1 MAQMNRTET
10 LIGNHIVLRKAKI
23 DDYRSMLENV
33 WGDEAVYQWM
43 LYQPTLTE
51 EDAKERCRRSI
62 LFQKDHL
69 AWFVA
74 LKETDEA
81 IGLCAIRENEP
92 GHFEESGICIGTK
105 YQGRGYG
112 KEIVSLLLGLAFRV
126 FNAADFRYGFFHD
139 NIKSRRLAEAF
150 GFVYDCSEEIT
161 RPWDGSLK
169 RIDSCILTREKYMSK
184 ERCHCANSAGD
195 MSTD

>member
-1 MAQMNRTET
+1 MSQANPTET
-10 LIGNHIVLRKAKI
+10 LAGNHILLRKAKI
-23 DDYRSMLENV
+23 NDYRSMLENV

-51 EDAKERCRRSI
+51 EEAIERCRRSI

-81 IGLCAIRENEP
+81 IGLCAIRKNEP

-105 YQGRGYG
+105 YQGQGYG
-112 KEIVSLLLGLAFRV
+112 KELVSLLLDLAFLELG
-126 FNAADFRYGFFHD
+126 ATDFRYGYFCD
-139 NIKSRRLAEAF
+139 NTKSKRLAEAF
-150 GFVYDCSEEIT
+150 GFVYDCSEEMI
-161 RPWDGSLK
+161 RPWDGSPK
-169 RIDSCILTREKYMSK
+169 KIDSCILTREKYLTK
-184 ERCHCANSAGD
+184 EKH